1 MNKFAGLTARKATP
15 AEAEP
20 KEMSVA
26 PEIPAPSAQQ
36 QVVRMLGGRVPDPIF
51 REFTYLKLGA
61 EPDLQVKRI
70 TTEEALEAMVR
81 ALRDPEVRARWLDE
95 LRIVRRARRD

>member
-1 MNKFAGLTARKATP
+1 MNKFSGLTARKTTGP
-15 AEAEP
+15 EPEA
-20 KEMSVA
+20 KEVA
-26 PEIPAPSAQQ
+26 VPQAIQP

-81 ALRDPEVRARWLDE
+81 ALRDPEVRTRWLEE
-95 LRIVRRARRD
+95 LRDVRRERRD

>member
-1 MNKFAGLTARKATP
+1 MNKFAGLTSGKTTDP
-15 AEAEP
+15 EP
-20 KEMSVA
+20 KAKETTA
-26 PEIPAPSAQQ
+26 AQPVQ
-36 QVVRMLGGRVPDPIF
+36 SQVVRMLGGRVPDPIF

-81 ALRDPEVRARWLDE
+81 ALRDPEVRARWLEE
-95 LRIVRRARRD
+95 LREVRRERRD

>member
-1 MNKFAGLTARKATP
+1 MNKFSGLTARKTP
-15 AEAEP
+15 SAEP
-20 KEMSVA
+20 EAKEVSVTSTTQ
-26 PEIPAPSAQQ
+26 P
-36 QVVRMLGGRVPDPIF
+36 QVIRMLGGRVPDPIF

-81 ALRDPEVRARWLDE
+81 ALRDPEVRNRWLDE
-95 LRIVRRARRD
+95 LREVRRSRRD

>member
-1 MNKFAGLTARKATP
+1 MNKFAGLTSRKTTDSEPEAKEAITP
-15 AEAEP
+15 QP
-20 KEMSVA
+20 VQS
-26 PEIPAPSAQQ
+26 
-36 QVVRMLGGRVPDPIF
+36 QVIRMLGGRVPDPIF

-81 ALRDPEVRARWLDE
+81 ALRDPEVRAHWLEE
-95 LRIVRRARRD
+95 LRKVRKERRD

>member
-1 MNKFAGLTARKATP
+1 MNKFAGLTSRKVSAPEPEVKEAVPTP
-15 AEAEP
+15 A
-20 KEMSVA
+20 
-26 PEIPAPSAQQ
+26 AQS

-81 ALRDPEVRARWLDE
+81 ALRDPEVRAHWLDE
-95 LRIVRRARRD
+95 LREVRRARRD

>member
-1 MNKFAGLTARKATP
+1 MNKFAGLTSRKTTDSGPEAKEAITP
-15 AEAEP
+15 QP
-20 KEMSVA
+20 VQ
-26 PEIPAPSAQQ
+26 AQ
-36 QVVRMLGGRVPDPIF
+36 VIRMLGGRVPDPIF

-81 ALRDPEVRARWLDE
+81 ALRDPEVRTRWLEE
-95 LRIVRRARRD
+95 LRKVRKERRD

>member
-1 MNKFAGLTARKATP
+1 MNKFAGLTARKAAPSEPEPSETP
-15 AEAEP
+15 AA
-20 KEMSVA
+20 
-26 PEIPAPSAQQ
+26 PAPAPQS

-81 ALRDPEVRARWLDE
+81 ALRDPEVRAHWLEE
-95 LRIVRRARRD
+95 LREVRRSKRD

>member
-1 MNKFAGLTARKATP
+1 MNKFAGLTSRKAAESEPETKEAITP
-15 AEAEP
+15 QP
-20 KEMSVA
+20 VQS
-26 PEIPAPSAQQ
+26 
-36 QVVRMLGGRVPDPIF
+36 QVIRMLGGRVPDPIF

-81 ALRDPEVRARWLDE
+81 ALRDPEVRTRWLEE
-95 LRIVRRARRD
+95 LRKVRKERRD